1 VVEHWRCWL
10 GMHCVLVGKDC
21 FGVHSMAFT
30 GLFWDSGLRASPR
43 EALYCVASLWVYTMD
58 QMKLE
63 MVIW

>member
-1 VVEHWRCWL
+1 
-10 GMHCVLVGKDC
+10 MHCVLVGKDC